1 MDNSPFRTV
10 TKTENSPYPYYIVAG
25 LWLVGSLLF
34 RFYSLPTLLIFGA
47 VTIVVY
53 FVCKRVF
60 PPKTTVVKEISTEQ
74 AKSGI
79 RDVDTVLENGYKSIK
94 RLRELND
101 LIPHER
107 LSYLLDRLE
116 ILSGQIFH
124 HIADNPDKVAQI
136 RRFVNY
142 YLPST
147 IKMMETWLDMSTKG
161 IQADNIKG
169 SMERIENVMETMV
182 KVYEQ
187 QLDTLYFH
195 TALDVS
201 AEIDVL
207 EKMFAQE
214 GIKE

>member
-1 MDNSPFRTV
+1 MSNPVFRTV

-25 LWLVGSLLF
+25 LWLVGALLF
-34 RFYSLPTLLIFGA
+34 RFYRLPTLLIFGA
-47 VTIVVY
+47 VSIVAC
-53 FVCKRVF
+53 FVAKKIF
-60 PPKTTVVKEISTEQ
+60 PSKTVVTKEINTEQ

-79 RDVDTVLENGYKSIK
+79 RDVDTVLQNGYSSMK
-94 RLRELND
+94 RIRELND

-116 ILSGQIFH
+116 VLSGSIFQ
-124 HIADNPDKVAQI
+124 HIAEHPEKVAQI

-161 IQADNIKG
+161 VQADNIKT
-169 SMERIENVMETMV
+169 SMERIEDVMETMV

-214 GIKE
+214 GINE